1 MWTFAGCYLSDWI
14 AYWVGRILGTRLL
27 RIGWFK
33 RSFPPKK
40 ILKMEI
46 YYQKYGF
53 YTLMVGRFIPFGVRN
68 LLFITAGISKMHF
81 GRFILS
87 DGIACFISNI
97 TLFSIAYTL
106 GKNYKVIFSFL
117 VIYNNVL
124 ITILIVFL
132 IGLWVYQK
140 FIKKTN

>member
-1 MWTFAGCYLSDWI
+1 MVKPYI
-14 AYWVGRILGTRLL
+14 IMRV
-27 RIGWFK
+27 
-33 RSFPPKK
+33 KK
-40 ILKMEI
+40 FLFSSVMEI